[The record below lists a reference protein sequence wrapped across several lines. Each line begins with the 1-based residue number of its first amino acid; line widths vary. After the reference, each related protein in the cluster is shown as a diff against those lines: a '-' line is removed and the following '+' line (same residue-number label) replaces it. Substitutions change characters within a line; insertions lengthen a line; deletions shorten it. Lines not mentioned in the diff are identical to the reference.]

1 MLILFEIVFFIF
13 LLARKEYYKLN
24 KWRVYRMK
32 KMLTVLLLSVVSAVL
47 AACGGNEENTGG
59 DKPKKLVVS
68 TWGFADDFFQEEVY
82 KPFEEEHN
90 VEIVQEI
97 GNNADRLNKVRI
109 GNSDVDVIFLSDYYA
124 QQGINDGLFEKV
136 DRSKLTNVDKI
147 YDTAKAPLGEEY
159 GPAYT
164 IAQFGI
170 AYNPDEVEQE
180 IASWKD
186 LWNSEL
192 QDKITIPSITSTAGP
207 MFLDAASKVSG
218 SAEFN
223 EDKAFAQMEKLMPNV
238 VKEYSQ
244 TSEFVNMFSQGEIVA
259 GPIMEMYF
267 ASIQEAV
274 PNAKFVSPE
283 EGGYAVMNTVN
294 VVKGSDQK
302 ELAEE
307 FINYMLS
314 KEVQEKSAKNKIDSP
329 VNTEVELT
337 EEEAKGL
344 TYGEDVIKSLNTL
357 DMKFVNE
364 QSKTWI
370 DRWNRELIK

>member
-1 MLILFEIVFFIF
+1 
-13 LLARKEYYKLN
+13 
-24 KWRVYRMK
+24 
-32 KMLTVLLLSVVSAVL
+32 
-47 AACGGNEENTGG
+47 
-59 DKPKKLVVS
+59 
-68 TWGFADDFFQEEVY
+68 
-82 KPFEEEHN
+82 
-90 VEIVQEI
+90 
-97 GNNADRLNKVRI
+97 
-109 GNSDVDVIFLSDYYA
+109 
-124 QQGINDGLFEKV
+124 
-136 DRSKLTNVDKI
+136 
-147 YDTAKAPLGEEY
+147 
-159 GPAYT
+159 
-164 IAQFGI
+164 
-170 AYNPDEVEQE
+170 
-180 IASWKD
+180 
-186 LWNSEL
+186 
-192 QDKITIPSITSTAGP
+192 
-207 MFLDAASKVSG
+207 
-218 SAEFN
+218 
-223 EDKAFAQMEKLMPNV
+223 MEKLMPNV

-274 PNAKFVSPE
+274 PNAQFVSPE

>member
-1 MLILFEIVFFIF
+1 
-13 LLARKEYYKLN
+13 
-24 KWRVYRMK
+24 MK
-32 KMLTVLLLSVVSAVL
+32 KMLTVLLLSVVGLVL
-47 AACGGNEENTGG
+47 AACGGNEG
-59 DKPKKLVVS
+59 DSAGSEKTEKPKQFVVS
-68 TWGFADDFFQEEVY
+68 TWGFSEDFFREEIY

-90 VEIVQEI
+90 VEIVLEI
-97 GNNADRLNKVRI
+97 GNNADRLNKVRM

-124 QQGINDGLFEKV
+124 QQGINDDLFEKI
-136 DRSKLTNVDKI
+136 DRSKITNLEKI
-147 YDTAKAPLGEEY
+147 YDAAKAPLGEEY

-170 AYNPDEVEQE
+170 AYNPDEVEQP
-180 IASWKD
+180 ITSWKD

-192 QDKITIPSITSTAGP
+192 QKAITIPAITSTSGP

-223 EDKAFAQMEKLMPNV
+223 EDQAFAQMKELMPNV

-244 TSEFVNMFSQGEIVA
+244 TSEFVNMFSQGEIAA

-267 ASIQEAV
+267 ASLQEAI
-274 PNAKFVSPE
+274 PNAEFVSPE
-283 EGGYAVMNTVN
+283 EGGYAVMNTIN
-294 VVKGSDQK
+294 VIKGTDQK

-307 FINYMLS
+307 FINYILG

-337 EEEAKGL
+337 EEEAEGI
-344 TYGEDVIKSLNTL
+344 TYGQEVVESLNTL

-364 QSKTWI
+364 NSKTWI
-370 DRWNRELIK
+370 DRWNRELIQ

>member
-1 MLILFEIVFFIF
+1 
-13 LLARKEYYKLN
+13 
-24 KWRVYRMK
+24 MK

-47 AACGGNEENTGG
+47 AACGGSEENTGG
-59 DKPKKLVVS
+59 DKPKKLVIS

-147 YDTAKAPLGEEY
+147 YDAAKAPLGEEY

-170 AYNPDEVEQE
+170 AYNPDEVEKE
-180 IASWKD
+180 ITGWTD

-223 EDKAFAQMEKLMPNV
+223 EDQAFTQMEKLMPNV

-274 PNAKFVSPE
+274 PNAKFVSPK

-314 KEVQEKSAKNKIDSP
+314 NEVQEKSAKNKIDSP

>member
-1 MLILFEIVFFIF
+1 
-13 LLARKEYYKLN
+13 
-24 KWRVYRMK
+24 MK

-147 YDTAKAPLGEEY
+147 YDAAKAPLGEEY

-180 IASWKD
+180 ITGWKD

-223 EDKAFAQMEKLMPNV
+223 EDQAFAQMEKLMSNV

-274 PNAKFVSPE
+274 PNAKFVSPK

-314 KEVQEKSAKNKIDSP
+314 NEVQEKSAKNKIDSP

>member
-1 MLILFEIVFFIF
+1 
-13 LLARKEYYKLN
+13 
-24 KWRVYRMK
+24 
-32 KMLTVLLLSVVSAVL
+32 
-47 AACGGNEENTGG
+47 
-59 DKPKKLVVS
+59 
-68 TWGFADDFFQEEVY
+68 VY

-90 VEIVQEI
+90 VEIVLEI
-97 GNNADRLNKVRI
+97 GNNADRLNKVRM

-124 QQGINDGLFEKV
+124 QQGINDGLFESV
-136 DRSKLTNVDKI
+136 DRSKLTNIDKI
-147 YDTAKAPLGEEY
+147 YDVAKAPLGEEY

-170 AYNPDEVEQE
+170 AYNPDEVAQP
-180 IASWKD
+180 IKSWKD
-186 LWNSEL
+186 LWNNEL
-192 QDKITIPSITSTAGP
+192 AKSITIPSITSTAGP

-218 SAEFN
+218 SSEFN
-223 EDKAFAQMEKLMPNV
+223 EEQAFAQMKELMPNV

-244 TSEFVNMFSQGEIVA
+244 TSEFVNMFSQGEIAA

-267 ASIQEAV
+267 ASLKEAV
-274 PNAKFVSPE
+274 PNAQFVSPE

-294 VVKGSDQK
+294 VVKGTDQK

-307 FINYMLS
+307 FINHILS

-337 EEEAKGL
+337 EEEAAGL
-344 TYGEDVIKSLNTL
+344 TYGEDVVKTLNTL

-370 DRWNRELIK
+370 DRWNREIIQ

>member
-1 MLILFEIVFFIF
+1 
-13 LLARKEYYKLN
+13 
-24 KWRVYRMK
+24 MK

-147 YDTAKAPLGEEY
+147 YDAAKAPLGEEY

-180 IASWKD
+180 ITGWKD

-223 EDKAFAQMEKLMPNV
+223 EDQAFAQMEKLMPNV

-274 PNAKFVSPE
+274 PNAKFVSPK

-314 KEVQEKSAKNKIDSP
+314 NEVQEKSAKNKIDSP

>member
-1 MLILFEIVFFIF
+1 MEV
-13 LLARKEYYKLN
+13 
-24 KWRVYRMK
+24 VQMK
-32 KMLTVLLLSVVSAVL
+32 KWLTVLLLSFVSLIL
-47 AACGGNEENTGG
+47 AACGGGDEKDTAENGEA
-59 DKPKKLVVS
+59 PKELVVS
-68 TWGFADDFFQEEVY
+68 TWGFAEDFFREEVY

-90 VEIVQEI
+90 VKIVTEI
-97 GNNADRLNKVRI
+97 GNNADRLNKVRM
-109 GNSDVDVIFLSDYYA
+109 GNSEVDVIFLSDYYA
-124 QQGINDGLFEKV
+124 QQGINDELFEKV

-170 AYNPDEVEQE
+170 AYNSDEVKQP
-180 IASWKD
+180 ITSWKD
-186 LWNSEL
+186 LWNPEL
-192 QDKITIPSITSTAGP
+192 KSKITIPAITSTSGP

-218 SAEFN
+218 STEFN
-223 EDKAFAQMEKLMPNV
+223 EDKAFAQMKEIMPNV

-244 TSEFVNMFSQGEIVA
+244 TSEFVNMFSQGEIAA

-267 ASIQEAV
+267 ASLQEAV
-274 PNAKFVSPE
+274 PNAKFVSPA

-294 VVKGSDQK
+294 VVKGTNQK
-302 ELAEE
+302 DLAEE
-307 FINYMLS
+307 FINYILS
-314 KEVQEKSAKNKIDSP
+314 KEVQEKSAKNKVDSP

-344 TYGEDVIKSLNTL
+344 TYGEDVVKTLHTL
-357 DMKFVNE
+357 DMKMVNE
-364 QSKTWI
+364 NSKTWI

>member
-1 MLILFEIVFFIF
+1 
-13 LLARKEYYKLN
+13 
-24 KWRVYRMK
+24 MK

-47 AACGGNEENTGG
+47 AACGGSEENTGG

-170 AYNPDEVEQE
+170 AYNPDEVKQE
-180 IASWKD
+180 IVSWKD

-223 EDKAFAQMEKLMPNV
+223 EDQAFAQMEKLMPNV